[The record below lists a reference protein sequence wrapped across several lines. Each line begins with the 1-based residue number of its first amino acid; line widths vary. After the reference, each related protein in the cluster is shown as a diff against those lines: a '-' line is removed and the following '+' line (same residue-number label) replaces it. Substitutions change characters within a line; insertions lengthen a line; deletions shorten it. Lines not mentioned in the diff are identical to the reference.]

1 MCVLIRITTQIP
13 TLGHTAVSNI
23 VIQISGV
30 RMIQQSG
37 CNRRIKITVVS
48 LAIMVM
54 LNLVGVALILL
65 ILLMLLLLLLLL
77 ILSMPNATIKIVDRM
92 SLRKLLLLVSMYL

>member
-1 MCVLIRITTQIP
+1 
-13 TLGHTAVSNI
+13 
-23 VIQISGV
+23 
-30 RMIQQSG
+30 MIQESG

-54 LNLVGVALILL
+54 GNLVGVALILL
-65 ILLMLLLLLLLL
+65 ILLMLLLLLLL

>member
-13 TLGHTAVSNI
+13 TLGHTAVFNI

-48 LAIMVM
+48 LAIKVM

-65 ILLMLLLLLLLL
+65 ILLMLLLLLLL

>member
-1 MCVLIRITTQIP
+1 MCVLIRIPTQIP

-48 LAIMVM
+48 LAIMVI

-65 ILLMLLLLLLLL
+65 ILLMLLLLLLL